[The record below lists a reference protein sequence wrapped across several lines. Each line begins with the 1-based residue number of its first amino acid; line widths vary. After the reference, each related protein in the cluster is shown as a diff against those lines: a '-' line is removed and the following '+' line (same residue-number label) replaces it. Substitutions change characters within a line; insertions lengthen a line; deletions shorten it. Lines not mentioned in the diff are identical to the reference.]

1 MIHTPEFYLY
11 RIASLLEAEIESQ
24 FEILASDQAKLED
37 YKAKFPDKV
46 LYINERQKLLNLR
59 SESLETMNGLLDHV
73 PNLLKQEQSRC
84 IVKGIHQEQAKH
96 KQVANSWFFTTK
108 DKETARHQSII
119 DAQTKYNF

>member
-11 RIASLLEAEIESQ
+11 RIASLLEAEIETQ

-108 DKETARHQSII
+108 DKEIARHQSII
-119 DAQTKYNF
+119 DAQTKYKF

>member
-1 MIHTPEFYLY
+1 
-11 RIASLLEAEIESQ
+11 LEAEIESQ

-84 IVKGIHQEQAKH
+84 IVKGIHQEQAKN

-108 DKETARHQSII
+108 DKDTARHQSIL